1 MCDSARFIAGAS
13 FPEVGCEGFG
23 SFSGYMCARWA
34 VRASTP
40 NFISG
45 GWRRVFCELGG
56 KGFANKVMLRGGD
69 GVFASLMI
77 AF

>member
-1 MCDSARFIAGAS
+1 MRGLRKFFGIYVR
-13 FPEVGCEGFG
+13 EVEGEGFD
-23 SFSGYMCARWA
+23 
-34 VRASTP
+34 TKL
-40 NFISG
+40 SG

-56 KGFANKVMLRGGD
+56 EGFANKVMLRGGD